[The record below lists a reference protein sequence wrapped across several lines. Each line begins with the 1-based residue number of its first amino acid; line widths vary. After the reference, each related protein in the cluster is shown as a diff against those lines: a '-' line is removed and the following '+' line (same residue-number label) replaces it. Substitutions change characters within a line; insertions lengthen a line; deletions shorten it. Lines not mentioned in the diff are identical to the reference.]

1 MWRLI
6 PFVAVLLIGCC
17 AGCRPEKPG
26 MDLSALVPREAAGW
40 RASGEDQRYDRQS
53 IFSYIDG
60 AGEVYLQY
68 SFRSVLVRGFE
79 RAGAPRI
86 DVQLFDMER
95 PEEAFGI
102 FSFEREDED
111 AGVGRDSEY
120 AAGLLRSWKG
130 PYFVCVSAEEEAR
143 REGGGARAGGGAIA
157 RAIGEEG
164 ERPAMLAGLPQE
176 GLLPNSVRWF
186 HGPFCLAYHYPLPGG
201 NLLGLGAGTEAAL
214 ASYAP
219 AGTAAGPA
227 EGAAG
232 PQGGAG
238 AAPEGTVTGPVKVRV
253 LLVRYRDDTT
263 ALAALQGFTRSYE
276 PPLSGDGAALMKN
289 GRWAGAGGTGR
300 IVAAVFEAP
309 SREEALRLLGEIAKR
324 TEGASW
330 AR

>member
-1 MWRLI
+1 
-6 PFVAVLLIGCC
+6 
-17 AGCRPEKPG
+17 
-26 MDLSALVPREAAGW
+26 
-40 RASGEDQRYDRQS
+40 
-53 IFSYIDG
+53 
-60 AGEVYLQY
+60 
-68 SFRSVLVRGFE
+68 
-79 RAGAPRI
+79 
-86 DVQLFDMER
+86 
-95 PEEAFGI
+95 
-102 FSFEREDED
+102 
-111 AGVGRDSEY
+111 
-120 AAGLLRSWKG
+120 
-130 PYFVCVSAEEEAR
+130 
-143 REGGGARAGGGAIA
+143 
-157 RAIGEEG
+157 
-164 ERPAMLAGLPQE
+164 MLAGLPQE

-186 HGPFCLAYHYPLPGG
+186 HGPFVSPTTTRFPAETCSASAP
-201 NLLGLGAGTEAAL
+201 GTEAAL

-238 AAPEGTVTGPVKVRV
+238 AAPEGTVTGPVKGRV

-263 ALAALQGFTRSYE
+263 ALAALQGFVRSYE